1 MKMPRVVMVCSLV
14 SLIACTATSLLRGD
28 ERNRSTGSQGLLGT
42 TAKDPGV
49 RTGDVGAGQPFGGLT
64 ASQAQY
70 FQDGQTRFQEVEQV
84 ADGLGPTLNSNS
96 CCSCHAQPALGGSS
110 PSATQYP
117 NIGPNPQI
125 VAATASG
132 AQNRIPFFI
141 AADGPVREA
150 RFPFLV
156 NASGTLSGARD
167 GGVHALSSRLAAVRT
182 QETAPSRNPISR

>member
-14 SLIACTATSLLRGD
+14 SLIACTVTSLLRGD
-28 ERNRSTGSQGLLGT
+28 ERNRSTVSQGLLGT
-42 TAKDPGV
+42 AARDPGV

-70 FQDGQTRFQEVEQV
+70 FQDGQARFQEVEQI
-84 ADGLGPTLNSNS
+84 ADGLGPTFNSNS
-96 CCSCHAQPALGGSS
+96 CSSCHAQPALGGSS

-117 NIGPNPQI
+117 NVGPNPQI

-141 AADGPVREA
+141 TAGGPVREA
-150 RFPFLV
+150 RFPFVV
-156 NASGTLSGARD
+156 NANGTLSGTRD
-167 GGVHALSSRLAAVRT
+167 GGVHALHD
-182 QETAPSRNPISR
+182 